1 MSLTI
6 SRRSRLEAK
15 YLRLMDDCLKIVT
28 IVTRGNDV
36 KLLLQ
41 LLYELRHNLKQI
53 SYEANISNLKDGGIG
68 ILMRANR

>member
-1 MSLTI
+1 M
-6 SRRSRLEAK
+6 K
-15 YLRLMDDCLKIVT
+15 YNLGPYGPGNLNILRLMDDCLKIVT
-28 IVTRGNDV
+28 IVTRGNDI

-53 SYEANISNLKDGGIG
+53 SYEANISDLKDGGIG